1 MWDSIIHPH
10 PQIIMMMIGP
20 FDKEWNKALQQ
31 RQKLKNLIIIITKV
45 NDDDHDD
52 VYLETG
58 QVGEGV
64 LLDRAESIV
73 VQMQLDQLAQV
84 G

>member
-1 MWDSIIHPH
+1 M
-10 PQIIMMMIGP
+10 
-20 FDKEWNKALQQ
+20 LQQ
-31 RQKLKNLIIIITKV
+31 RQKLKNLIVLITKV

-64 LLDRAESIV
+64 LLDGAESIV
-73 VQMQLDQLAQV
+73 VKMQLDQLAQIGQLGPV
-84 G
+84 QL

>member
-1 MWDSIIHPH
+1 MKQGITT
-10 PQIIMMMIGP
+10 
-20 FDKEWNKALQQ
+20 K
-31 RQKLKNLIIIITKV
+31 TKV
-45 NDDDHDD
+45 KELDCNNHKGDNEDDHDD
-52 VYLETG
+52 VYLEAG

-64 LLDRAESIV
+64 LLDGAESIV

>member
-1 MWDSIIHPH
+1 MGHLTRNETRYH
-10 PQIIMMMIGP
+10 NK
-20 FDKEWNKALQQ
+20 DKKDENYEYEELDCNNHKGD
-31 RQKLKNLIIIITKV
+31 NE
-45 NDDDHDD
+45 DDHDD

-64 LLDRAESIV
+64 LLDGAESIV

-84 G
+84 GQLGPVQL

>member
-1 MWDSIIHPH
+1 
-10 PQIIMMMIGP
+10 MMIGP
-20 FDKEWNKALQQ
+20 FDKEWNKD
-31 RQKLKNLIIIITKV
+31 KNDENYEYEELDCNNHKGD

-58 QVGEGV
+58 QVGKGV
-64 LLDRAESIV
+64 LLDGAESIV

-84 G
+84 GQLRPVQLWW

>member
-1 MWDSIIHPH
+1 MKQGITT
-10 PQIIMMMIGP
+10 
-20 FDKEWNKALQQ
+20 K
-31 RQKLKNLIIIITKV
+31 TKV
-45 NDDDHDD
+45 GELNYNNHKGDNDDDHDD

-64 LLDRAESIV
+64 LLDGAESIV
-73 VQMQLDQLAQV
+73 VKMQLDQLAQV

>member
-1 MWDSIIHPH
+1 
-10 PQIIMMMIGP
+10 MMIGP
-20 FDKEWNKALQQ
+20 FDKEWNKVLQQ

-58 QVGEGV
+58 QVGKGV
-64 LLDRAESIV
+64 LLDGAESIV

-84 G
+84 GQLRPVQLWW